1 MNKKGLFYYDVFVSI
16 LIGIAS
22 FICLY
27 GFIQSDN
34 YTMVIYSSFFIIWAL
49 IIAFRKMKK
58 SYKRLNE

>member
-16 LIGIAS
+16 LIGISS

-27 GFIQSDN
+27 GFMKSNN
-34 YTMVIYSSFFIIWAL
+34 YTMLIYSSFVIICAF

>member
-16 LIGIAS
+16 LISIAS

-27 GFIQSDN
+27 GFMKSNN
-34 YTMVIYSSFFIIWAL
+34 YTMVIYSYFFIIWAL

-58 SYKRLNE
+58 SYKRN